1 MAKISK
7 FARDLNKARECY
19 PNGTYNLKKGD
30 TIEYTWGM
38 TVTND
43 QQGML
48 VFSIIPK

>member
-7 FARDLNKARECY
+7 FGRDLYKARECY

-38 TVTND
+38 TND